1 MRLVQQFEHSKK
13 QEFIALEKEFAGLE
27 DRGVLPRGERL
38 LPISS
43 RDPANTLIW
52 QASFKD
58 LCAAQAA
65 LKLFEGGLRSEEH
78 TSELQS
84 PVHLVCRLLLE
95 KKNEF
100 AGIVYKVSQNLMHQ
114 VHVGS

>member
-27 DRGVLPRGERL
+27 DRGILPRGQRL

-65 LKLFEGGLRSEEH
+65 LKLFETNPEHTELANKQKHFFKDAWIERSEEH

-84 PVHLVCRLLLE
+84 HSDLVCRLLLE
-95 KKNEF
+95 KK
-100 AGIVYKVSQNLMHQ
+100 K
-114 VHVGS
+114 

>member
-1 MRLVQQFEHSKK
+1 MAVIMRLVQQFEHSKK

-58 LCAAQAA
+58 LCAAQVA
-65 LKLFEGGLRSEEH
+65 LKLFETNPEH
-78 TSELQS
+78 TELANQQKHFFKDAWIEFYE
-84 PVHLVCRLLLE
+84 VLE
-95 KKNEF
+95 C
-100 AGIVYKVSQNLMHQ
+100 
-114 VHVGS
+114 